1 MCVCVCVC
9 CVCVVCVT
17 ERHDWCPLRLT
28 GRLEALA
35 LLARDP
41 EGFEA
46 DAKISLSENM
56 ARFLAY
62 LERRRTDNRASE
74 RAPTSSISTFSS
86 DYDGIEQLVD
96 NGESSAAVEAY
107 LEHME
112 RKKRRSLA
120 RGNRERCK
128 EGDSESSF
136 RYSDSGPEYAIENAP
151 FLTEKQR
158 RMWPVSAEEILN
170 VSRDSGGEKFMVT
183 TNPILQLLDPLLH
196 QGADVCM
203 PTYTHVC

>member
-1 MCVCVCVC
+1 M
-9 CVCVVCVT
+9 
-17 ERHDWCPLRLT
+17 
-28 GRLEALA
+28 
-35 LLARDP
+35 
-41 EGFEA
+41 
-46 DAKISLSENM
+46 
-56 ARFLAY
+56 
-62 LERRRTDNRASE
+62 
-74 RAPTSSISTFSS
+74 
-86 DYDGIEQLVD
+86 D

-112 RKKRRSLA
+112 RKKRRSHA

-151 FLTEKQR
+151 FLTEKER

-203 PTYTHVC
+203 STYAHVC